1 MGSSYDIGLDPQAE
15 GIIPR
20 VVRNIFEIIEQQD
33 LIDGRRRTK
42 VSVQFLEV
50 YGEDIIDLL
59 DVSKSSRVA
68 IHENPQ
74 GEVYVTGAT
83 QTEVSSS
90 EQMMRQLEKGTK
102 QRTTASTKMNQSS
115 SRSHAIFTVFLEQLI
130 FSDIAEQSDDKS
142 HAGYEPEPEIRRCK
156 FAFVDL
162 AGSERASRTGTEGK
176 QFKEGIDINKG
187 LFALGNVISALGD
200 ETKRGQHVPYRS
212 SKLTRMLQD
221 SLGGNSRT
229 LMICCVSPAESNF
242 YESLNALRYAN
253 RARNIRNKPVINRD
267 PTNALIASLRDQVK
281 VLACEILCSRSL
293 VPATVPDFLDDEQA
307 IAAIV
312 EEYSSKYLAD
322 SQAIE
327 SKSQINSLVVP
338 KLALSRGPAE
348 IPGKQESMQDFGGAL
363 RPKPSLLAA
372 SHGDLL
378 KLKNENTEVSLELE
392 HQKALVK
399 QLEARLADSESK
411 NVRTIAERDFF
422 RSKLAESCPDEFKRI
437 FDASDG
443 AETESS
449 VNMMETYV
457 KEIESLKSQL
467 LAATLKST
475 ISTDEF
481 DEEEAFLEANLTN
494 SVARIIQQTKASLF
508 EEQEKVRNI
517 LAAESIPVD
526 ASAEEEPEVD
536 EVNQVE
542 DDVEQQ
548 ESQERRQKILT
559 AEVIELSQ
567 SIKLKEELL
576 EQLVRSQQQ
585 YAAMKKFYEER
596 LEELN
601 RDLDAKESEREKLL
615 AEIET
620 LAKKPVVS
628 KDREMELRGELKR
641 RDQELVELRKS
652 KTELSHLSNVQ
663 ARVNE
668 QMSRLQSEIK
678 EMKSQRIELSKT
690 LQTEKKNHLQE
701 LNLKMREIERLKRE
715 LSKSSNEIKKMSALN
730 ERNEAKLKKVL
741 NDSITLRKKNTELQ
755 KTTVNRQPPTLSSVR
770 QSARYVMATAARTIG
785 NVFSSSS
792 EAKTRSWLDSRISKI
807 SSRELELNDIQ
818 RQCQQQLVSAD
829 RKESLE
835 LKKSMLHEA
844 IGTDNAQMLPAEEAN
859 VLIDVEERIDGPDT
873 ELRLRGESI
882 ASVERKLAQRTY
894 MGKEETFDALRRTAA
909 NTLPGAQLLIKLLF
923 DMMVESHKKIIE
935 LQETKDSALKQ
946 VKELQKENE
955 EAAVR
960 YRSLQRSHDIELSKA
975 MKDYEEK
982 LSGLFNYSNAG
993 RLINLETVPE
1003 DKDDLAPRAIIS
1015 SPRSRESVNLTR
1027 RMSVENLKS
1036 SVNASIQS
1044 LEVLHLNKQASS
1056 TGAITD
1062 ESELMG
1068 QLINVKTLLKVSS
1081 EQVKSLKHQID
1092 IDSYQQSVLKGQLEE
1107 AILTKEQLQQ
1117 ELSDKSFLIKFL
1129 EDELKMF
1136 REKVE
1141 EYKLQ
1146 LPPLPAPTS
1155 HAHDQREENQDGD
1168 KADDEDALDIDEE
1181 EEFQKLAE
1189 EIHRTGLSKGYGS
1202 REIGK
1207 APVYERLSDPSH
1219 YTGSIREV
1227 FKEDV
1232 VEKRRLVAQVK
1243 ESKSKEA
1250 KPQTVA
1256 KLPSSEPDN
1265 AQDGVFTR
1273 LTGRARTAAEKL
1285 REIRS
1290 NPEAPIT
1297 DAWARS
1303 NYASLEDRSLVKPR
1317 LSAPKP
1323 TIRAALVSPSKST
1336 SEEVAQKQVRD
1347 KPDLF
1352 IETAEGVT
1360 LEFKSPHSNAGEDS
1374 SISRSSSPR
1383 GRDCFSD
1390 SPGSPRKS
1398 RP

>member
-1 MGSSYDIGLDPQAE
+1 M
-15 GIIPR
+15 
-20 VVRNIFEIIEQQD
+20 VRNIFEIIEQQD

-59 DVSKSSRVA
+59 DVSKSSRIT

-83 QTEVSSS
+83 QVEVSSS
-90 EQMMRQLEKGTK
+90 EQMMRQLERGTK

-115 SRSHAIFTVFLEQLI
+115 SRSHAIFTVFMEQLI
-130 FSDIAEQSDDKS
+130 FSEVAEQGDDKT
-142 HAGYEPEPEIRRCK
+142 HAGFEPEPEIRRCK

-242 YESLNALRYAN
+242 FESLNALRYAN
-253 RARNIRNKPVINRD
+253 RARNIRNKPIVNRD
-267 PTNALIASLRDQVK
+267 PTNALIASLRDQIR

-293 VPATVPDFLDDEQA
+293 VPATVPDFMSDEQA
-307 IAAIV
+307 IAGIV
-312 EEYSSKYLAD
+312 EELSSKYLAD
-322 SQAIE
+322 SAATEPRAQM
-327 SKSQINSLVVP
+327 SNLVVP
-338 KLALSRGPAE
+338 KLALSQAPAA
-348 IPGKQESMQDFGGAL
+348 IPGKRGSVQEFGAL
-363 RPKPSLLAA
+363 PTPQPSIL
-372 SHGDLL
+372 SVSQGELL
-378 KLKNENTEVSLELE
+378 KLRNENTEVGLELE
-392 HQKALVK
+392 HQRALVR
-399 QLEARLADSESK
+399 QLEARLADSENK
-411 NVRTIAERDFF
+411 NIRTIAERDFF
-422 RSKLAESCPDEFKRI
+422 KSKLAESCPDDFKRI
-437 FDASDG
+437 LGVSDG
-443 AETESS
+443 DGFESS
-449 VNMMETYV
+449 VRVMESYV

-467 LAATLKST
+467 LAASLKS
-475 ISTDEF
+475 SVSADEF
-481 DEEEAFLEANLTN
+481 DEEEAALEANLTS
-494 SVARIIQQTKASLF
+494 SVARVIQQTKASLY

-517 LAAESIPVD
+517 LAAESVSVD
-526 ASAEEEPEVD
+526 ASQDEEPETAEAFNQNND
-536 EVNQVE
+536 E
-542 DDVEQQ
+542 VEQQ

-567 SIKLKEELL
+567 SIRLKEELL

-585 YAAMKKFYEER
+585 YAAMKRFYEER

-601 RDLDAKESEREKLL
+601 RDLDAKENEREKLL

-628 KDREMELRGELKR
+628 KDRELELRSELKR

-678 EMKSQRIELSKT
+678 DMKSQRMELSKT
-690 LQTEKKNHLQE
+690 LQAEKKNHLQE

-715 LSKSSNEIKKMSALN
+715 LSRSSNEVKKMSALN

-755 KTTVNRQPPTLSSVR
+755 RTMVTRQPPTLSSVR

-807 SSRELELNDIQ
+807 SSRELELSDIQ
-818 RQCQQQLVSAD
+818 RQCQQQLVSAN
-829 RKESLE
+829 RRESLE
-835 LKKSMLHEA
+835 QKKSMLHEA
-844 IGTDNAQMLPAEEAN
+844 IGTDDAQTLPTEEAN
-859 VLIDVEERIDGPDT
+859 VLIDVEERIDGLDT

-882 ASVERKLAQRTY
+882 ASMERKLTQRSF

-923 DMMVESHKKIIE
+923 DMMVESRKKIIE
-935 LQETKDSALKQ
+935 LQESKDAALKQ
-946 VKELQKENE
+946 VKELLKESE

-960 YRSLQRSHDIELSKA
+960 YRSLQRSHDMELSKA

-982 LSGLFNYSNAG
+982 LAGLFNYSNAG

-1003 DKDDLAPRAIIS
+1003 EEDLAPRAIIS
-1015 SPRSRESVNLTR
+1015 SPRSRDSVNLTR

-1056 TGAITD
+1056 AGGNAE
-1062 ESELMG
+1062 ESELMS

-1107 AILTKEQLQQ
+1107 ALIAKDQLQQ
-1117 ELSDKSFLIKFL
+1117 ELADKAFLIHFL

-1146 LPPLPAPTS
+1146 LPPSPVPDT
-1155 HAHDQREENQDGD
+1155 HAHDHSDEKQDGD
-1168 KADDEDALDIDEE
+1168 KDNDDDSLGIDEE
-1181 EEFQKLAE
+1181 AEFQKLAE

-1202 REIGK
+1202 KESAK
-1207 APVYERLSDPSH
+1207 VPVHERLADPSH

-1232 VEKRRLVAQVK
+1232 AEKRRLVAQIK
-1243 ESKSKEA
+1243 ESKSKET
-1250 KPQTVA
+1250 KPQIA
-1256 KLPSSEPDN
+1256 PKLSSEQDL
-1265 AQDGVFTR
+1265 AQDEVFAR

-1323 TIRAALVSPSKST
+1323 TSRGPMVSPSKAS
-1336 SEEVAQKQVRD
+1336 SEETAQKQRRD
-1347 KPDLF
+1347 KPELF

-1360 LEFKSPHSNAGEDS
+1360 LEFKSPHLSTNEDAS
-1374 SISRSSSPR
+1374 LSRSSSPR